1 MSLAQ
6 ILGHLRTGDV
16 IIVRD
21 NDSVRDND
29 ASQRLRRA
37 ILGPVAAVGGGTFD
51 SRKLLRN
58 LIAVRHDGVKKK

>member
-21 NDSVRDND
+21 ND

-37 ILGPVAAVGGGTFD
+37 ILGQVDAVGGSTFD

>member
-21 NDSVRDND
+21 ND
-29 ASQRLRRA
+29 ASQRLRRS
-37 ILGPVAAVGGGTFD
+37 ILGRVDAVDGNTFD

>member
-21 NDSVRDND
+21 GD
-29 ASQRLRRA
+29 ASLRRGCA
-37 ILGPVAAVGGGTFD
+37 GPCWAGRTPWTATHSN

-58 LIAVRHDGVKKK
+58 LIAVRKGGGKKK

>member
-6 ILGHLRTGDV
+6 TLAHLRTGDV

-21 NDSVRDND
+21 ND
-29 ASQRLRRA
+29 ASQRLRRSF
-37 ILGPVAAVGGGTFD
+37 LGRVDAVDGNTFD

>member
-21 NDSVRDND
+21 HD
-29 ASQRLRRA
+29 ASQRLRRS
-37 ILGPVAAVGGGTFD
+37 ILGRVDAMDGNTFD

>member
-1 MSLAQ
+1 MSLTQ

-21 NDSVRDND
+21 GDTALR
-29 ASQRLRRA
+29 QRLA
-37 ILGPVAAVGGGTFD
+37 ILPSRSGVVDVNTFD

-58 LIAVRHDGVKKK
+58 LIAARKGGGKK

>member
-6 ILGHLRTGDV
+6 MLGHLRTGDV

-21 NDSVRDND
+21 ND
-29 ASQRLRRA
+29 ASQRLRRS
-37 ILGPVAAVGGGTFD
+37 ILGRVDAVDGNTFD

>member
-21 NDSVRDND
+21 ND
-29 ASQRLRRA
+29 ASLRLRLTTLPGYADVVDRN
-37 ILGPVAAVGGGTFD
+37 TFD
-51 SRKLLRN
+51 SRKLLRR
-58 LIAVRHDGVKKK
+58 LIAARKGGGKK

>member
-1 MSLAQ
+1 MSLTQ

-21 NDSVRDND
+21 GD
-29 ASQRLRRA
+29 AALRRRLSVLPGRA
-37 ILGPVAAVGGGTFD
+37 DVIDVNTFD

-58 LIAVRHDGVKKK
+58 LIAVRKGGGKK

>member
-6 ILGHLRTGDV
+6 ILGHLRTGNV

-21 NDSVRDND
+21 NDASLRFRLPTGLGRPD
-29 ASQRLRRA
+29 AVDVNE
-37 ILGPVAAVGGGTFD
+37 IK

-58 LIAVRHDGVKKK
+58 LITVRKDGGRRK

>member
-6 ILGHLRTGDV
+6 ILGHLRTGEV
-16 IIVRD
+16 II
-21 NDSVRDND
+21 VRDND
-29 ASQRLRRA
+29 ASQRLRQS
-37 ILGPVAAVGGGTFD
+37 ILGRVDAVDGNTFD

>member
-21 NDSVRDND
+21 ND
-29 ASQRLRRA
+29 ASQRLRRS
-37 ILGPVAAVGGGTFD
+37 ILGRAGDGNTFD

>member
-21 NDSVRDND
+21 ND

-37 ILGPVAAVGGGTFD
+37 ILGRVDAVDGTAFD

>member
-16 IIVRD
+16 IIVRGGD
-21 NDSVRDND
+21 ASVRLRLPTAPGRAD
-29 ASQRLRRA
+29 A
-37 ILGPVAAVGGGTFD
+37 AAGNTFD

-58 LIAVRHDGVKKK
+58 LIAARKAGGKK

>member
-21 NDSVRDND
+21 ND

-37 ILGPVAAVGGGTFD
+37 IQGRVDAVDGHTFG

>member
-1 MSLAQ
+1 MSLTQ

-21 NDSVRDND
+21 SDTALR
-29 ASQRLRRA
+29 QRLATLPARS
-37 ILGPVAAVGGGTFD
+37 GVVDVNTFD

>member
-16 IIVRD
+16 IIVRGGD
-21 NDSVRDND
+21 ASVRLRLPTATLGRPD
-29 ASQRLRRA
+29 AAGWQRQS
-37 ILGPVAAVGGGTFD
+37 T

-58 LIAVRHDGVKKK
+58 LIAVRKDGGRKK